1 MRAELLNF
9 VENQRMAQLP
19 DGTYDMQPA
28 QDFKYKALA
37 NELHVG
43 DVYLRVYNE
52 QPELEVADGRRLC
65 EALVD
70 FISSIMEERQKLPE
84 DEVFSEVEASTPTI
98 TKTENEHGPP
108 SVDSTPSDG
117 QSDLQE
123 EQENGIKT
131 ETEDGELPVATDDQ
145 AALQKA
151 HRKTLVK
158 NLTMAL
164 TALQVCL
171 LLIVAQ
177 NLWTSTAVHC
187 NVYVQHIWREI

>member
-28 QDFKYKALA
+28 QDFKYKALV

-52 QPELEVADGRRLC
+52 QPDLEVADGRRLC

-70 FISSIMEERQKLPE
+70 FISGIMEERQKLPE
-84 DEVFSEVEASTPTI
+84 DEVFSEVQVSTSTI
-98 TKTENEHGPP
+98 TKTEYEHGPP
-108 SVDSTPSDG
+108 SVDSTPSDD
-117 QSDLQE
+117 QRDLQE
-123 EQENGIKT
+123 EQGDGIKT
-131 ETEDGELPVATDDQ
+131 QTEDGDLLVAIDDQ
-145 AALQKA
+145 AALRKA
-151 HRKTLVK
+151 QRKTLVK

-171 LLIVAQ
+171 LLVIAEF
-177 NLWTSTAVHC
+177 LWTGTNVEC
-187 NVYVQHIWREI
+187 NVYAEHM